1 MTFARG
7 CGFNQPRVSAAAS
20 RPPCRGTLG
29 RQGPHKRGSGR
40 TRDRGAQGRR
50 DDKKIPYAKRTYRS
64 YFPDILEARTDQ
76 FVFEFANREMAEI
89 EDWKGWAPE
98 KLWLSPD
105 CGTRRAVRYLAFG
118 KPRAMVAGAKIVR
131 HELMGRK

>member
-1 MTFARG
+1 MWLQS
-7 CGFNQPRVSAAAS
+7 NPRFS
-20 RPPCRGTLG
+20 RRIPTSLPRH
-29 RQGPHKRGSGR
+29 P
-40 TRDRGAQGRR
+40 GAQSAPTNGEAAGQGTAARKE
-50 DDKKIPYAKRTYRS
+50 DVKIPYAKRTYRP

-89 EDWKGWAPE
+89 EHWKGWAPE

-105 CGTRRAVRYLAFG
+105 CGMRRAVRYLAFG
-118 KPRAMVAGAKIVR
+118 KLRAMVAGAKIVR